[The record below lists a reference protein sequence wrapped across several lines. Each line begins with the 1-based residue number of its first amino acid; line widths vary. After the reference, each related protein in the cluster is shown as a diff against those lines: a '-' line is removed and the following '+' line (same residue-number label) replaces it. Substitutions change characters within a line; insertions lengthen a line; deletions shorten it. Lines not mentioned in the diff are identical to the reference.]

1 MRELSVGANV
11 AWKIAASE
19 AAAAKYHF
27 IEIGHIFI
35 GIFSLG
41 KVVSLGQEG
50 SGLTSGDFAVVQE
63 EYNGLQ
69 AVMENG
75 DLDMTEGRRRMR
87 RILGT
92 GSYKHTEQVI
102 HRSESCKKMFSSAA
116 ELAPSSGSVSSLHLL
131 ASIMA
136 YPGERILQ
144 ALGLDEN
151 ALPALINALKDP
163 KQRLKADHGVT
174 AFLDKFGRDL
184 TRAAR
189 DNKLGPF
196 VGRRNEQLQ
205 VLQTLARSMKN
216 NPVLVG
222 EPGVGKTAIVEA
234 LAVRAI
240 HGKNAEVL
248 GGKRVFEL
256 NMGAIVAGT
265 KFRGEFEERLT
276 KILSE
281 IRSHPE
287 IILFIDEIHMIVGAG
302 AAGDSMDAANLL
314 KPALARGEIKCIG
327 ATTITEYRKHIETDP
342 ALERRFEKIIVNE
355 PSRDEAIETLKGIRP
370 KWEQHF
376 NRRITD
382 KALEA
387 AVDLS
392 TKFDKDHYLPD
403 KAIDIV
409 DKAGARL
416 QVPFLSVAPGAKAD
430 IMSQGA
436 DEVTEATVAVVLS
449 EKMGLPLE
457 IVTGQIEGTQGSRL
471 LNLSSFLKRR
481 LIGQDEAIERITQR
495 LITAHAGIGK
505 KAGPL
510 AVFLFLGPTGVGKTE
525 LAKSLAEF
533 FCGNESHLI
542 RFDMSEYMEEHSVS
556 KLIGSPPGYVGHDDE
571 GQLTGKLRTKPYAVV
586 LLDEVEKAHPRI
598 LDLFLQ
604 VFGDGRITDAKGRT
618 IDATNAIFIMTSN
631 LYPVRQRQK
640 KIGFIEEQQK
650 SEEKEVK
657 LEVEGFFRPELL
669 NRVDEQIV
677 FRQLGKED
685 ARAILAGIISE
696 LFEDVARRYKIKLR
710 ITEKAMDFVIH
721 KGYDPRFGVRELR
734 RTVER
739 LIQAPLSNL
748 VLTEKTT
755 AQNFWAVDCKNDDI
769 LIVPE

>member
-1 MRELSVGANV
+1 MKELSVGANIT
-11 AWKIAASE
+11 WKIAASE

-27 IEIGHIFI
+27 IEIGQIFI

-50 SGLTSGDFAVVQE
+50 SGLTSGDSAVLQE
-63 EYNGLQ
+63 EYKGLQ
-69 AVMENG
+69 SLMENRG
-75 DLDMTEGRRRMR
+75 LDMAEGRRRMR
-87 RILGT
+87 KMLETRA
-92 GSYKHTEQVI
+92 YKHTEKVI
-102 HRSESCKKMFSSAA
+102 HRSETCKKMFSHAA
-116 ELAPSSGSVSSLHLL
+116 ELAPSSVAVSSLHLL
-131 ASIMA
+131 AAILA
-136 YPGERILQ
+136 LPGERSLQ
-144 ALGLDEN
+144 AIDLDEN
-151 ALPALINALKDP
+151 ALPAVIDELIDP
-163 KQRLKADHGVT
+163 NQRQEASHGAT
-174 AFLDKFGRDL
+174 PFLDKFGRDL

-189 DNKLGPF
+189 DGKLGPF

-248 GGKRVFEL
+248 GGKRVIEL

-265 KFRGEFEERLT
+265 KYRGEFEERLT

-287 IILFIDEIHMIVGAG
+287 IILFIDEIHMLVGAG

-327 ATTITEYRKHIETDP
+327 ATTITEYRKHIEPDS
-342 ALERRFEKIIVNE
+342 ALERRFERVIVNE

-376 NRRITD
+376 NRKITD
-382 KALEA
+382 KALET

-392 TKFDKDHYLPD
+392 IKFDKDHYLPD

-416 QVPFLSVAPGAKAD
+416 QVPFLSVVPGAKAD
-430 IMSQGA
+430 VMSQGA

-457 IVTGQIEGTQGSRL
+457 IVTGRIEGTQGSRL
-471 LNLSSFLKRR
+471 LKLGSFLKGR
-481 LIGQDEAIERITQR
+481 LIGQDEAIERVTQR
-495 LITAHAGIGK
+495 VITVHAGMGK
-505 KAGPL
+505 KPGPL

-533 FCGNESHLI
+533 FLA
-542 RFDMSEYMEEHSVS
+542 MSPIS
-556 KLIGSPPGYVGHDDE
+556 
-571 GQLTGKLRTKPYAVV
+571 YASICPNTWRNI
-586 LLDEVEKAHPRI
+586 ASR
-598 LDLFLQ
+598 
-604 VFGDGRITDAKGRT
+604 
-618 IDATNAIFIMTSN
+618 S
-631 LYPVRQRQK
+631 
-640 KIGFIEEQQK
+640 
-650 SEEKEVK
+650 
-657 LEVEGFFRPELL
+657 
-669 NRVDEQIV
+669 
-677 FRQLGKED
+677 
-685 ARAILAGIISE
+685 
-696 LFEDVARRYKIKLR
+696 
-710 ITEKAMDFVIH
+710 
-721 KGYDPRFGVRELR
+721 
-734 RTVER
+734 
-739 LIQAPLSNL
+739 
-748 VLTEKTT
+748 
-755 AQNFWAVDCKNDDI
+755 
-769 LIVPE
+769 